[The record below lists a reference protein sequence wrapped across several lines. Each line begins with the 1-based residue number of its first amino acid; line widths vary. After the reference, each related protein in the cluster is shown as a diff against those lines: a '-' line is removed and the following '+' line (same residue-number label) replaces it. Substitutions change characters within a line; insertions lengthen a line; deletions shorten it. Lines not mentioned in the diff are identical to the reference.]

1 LRNFC
6 SQKAEAKNAKK
17 KSFAV
22 SWIAVFMSQWS
33 GWHFID
39 AKVKLTLNGSRKVA
53 TLNSSDYK
61 SQFFQHSKVVFY

>member
-1 LRNFC
+1 VLGGPAAKYCAIFAAKK
-6 SQKAEAKNAKK
+6 QKQKMQK

-39 AKVKLTLNGSRKVA
+39 AK
-53 TLNSSDYK
+53 
-61 SQFFQHSKVVFY
+61 

>member
-6 SQKAEAKNAKK
+6 SQKAEAKNAK

-39 AKVKLTLNGSRKVA
+39 AK
-53 TLNSSDYK
+53 
-61 SQFFQHSKVVFY
+61 